1 MLEIFDGVDFINV
14 TVFGYHLEPF
24 FGCSANEFEK
34 YVVFYYV
41 AIIWYCQKLNLSF
54 LLANMVRNF

>member
-1 MLEIFDGVDFINV
+1 LLLLVFDGVDFINV

-34 YVVFYYV
+34 YVVFCYGAVICRYV
-41 AIIWYCQKLNLSF
+41 QFKCT
-54 LLANMVRNF
+54 ANKY